1 MSKRVKHSKIKNTG
15 ILFELLSRQIT
26 QDIIS
31 DDKKSKSIDLL
42 KKYFNEKFKEIK
54 DSYEKLLSDFNWNK
68 LIFESD
74 ISFTPVIG
82 KVYHLYEKEN
92 GKKFMSLISPS
103 DWGNSSKLKFIGSF
117 KQDSRQKWNLVD
129 SELINKKS

>member
-1 MSKRVKHSKIKNTG
+1 MDKIIKIDDVEG
-15 ILFELLSRQIT
+15 KVYEL
-26 QDIIS
+26 
-31 DDKKSKSIDLL
+31 DDWKPEQGVQV

-129 SELINKKS
+129 RELINKKS

>member
-1 MSKRVKHSKIKNTG
+1 MDKIIKIDDVEG
-15 ILFELLSRQIT
+15 KVYEL
-26 QDIIS
+26 
-31 DDKKSKSIDLL
+31 DDWKPEQGVQV
-42 KKYFNEKFKEIK
+42 KKYFNEKFKELK
-54 DSYEKLLSDFNWNK
+54 DNYEKLLSDFNWNK

-74 ISFTPVIG
+74 ISFTPIIG

-103 DWGNSSKLKFIGSF
+103 AWGNSSTLKFIGSF

-129 SELINKKS
+129 SELINKKNKV

>member
-1 MSKRVKHSKIKNTG
+1 MDKIIKIDDVEG
-15 ILFELLSRQIT
+15 KVYEL
-26 QDIIS
+26 
-31 DDKKSKSIDLL
+31 DDWKPEQGVQV
-42 KKYFNEKFKEIK
+42 KKYFNEKFKELK

-74 ISFTPVIG
+74 ISFTPIIG

-117 KQDSRQKWNLVD
+117 NKIFNEFKPIKKTINIPGKF
-129 SELINKKS
+129 INKPKIIL